1 MILRPVTNYS
11 INSNNFVQKHSKE
24 NQYKSAGS
32 QYDDK
37 NQLMSTFPK
46 SYISF
51 GWCWPHIKAMES
63 LNANFNKAIQKV
75 LGAQSIAKS
84 TIDGK
89 NLFKKT
95 QYSLLDKA
103 SAEAATLFSQY
114 CNTQYTV
121 SEMLPSYAL
130 SMNKPLVDM
139 MEESDV
145 LNNPINTLISINNV
159 MKLKM
164 KAGIDKNTAKEYT
177 EEQVRKA
184 KAGTQL
190 YTTVMLVEKIKQH
203 VNDATLTEISKDK
216 VKGLTNM
223 IHSAID
229 SIYGKDTYQRIMNL
243 SKIGENPTLEQKQ
256 ASVNLIKELDAKA
269 QELTLP
275 EEFKKGL
282 QDLIDYQNNVEG
294 KTIQNSGSGMK
305 DDFALK
311 LSYHTHPHQKINEET
326 TNITQ
331 EVHHHEHGPMSEEE
345 HRIFHQQEQMKQR
358 NNGQ

>member
-1 MILRPVTNYS
+1 MIVRPITNYS
-11 INSNNFVQKHSKE
+11 ITNSNSVLKYSKE
-24 NQYKSAGS
+24 NQYTSTNS
-32 QYDDK
+32 QYDNK
-37 NQLMSTFPK
+37 KQLMSTFPK

-51 GWCWPHIKAMES
+51 GWCTPHTRAMES
-63 LNANFNKAIQKV
+63 LNTSFNKAIQKI
-75 LGAQSIAKS
+75 LGAQNIAKS

-130 SMNKPLVDM
+130 SMNKPLINM

-177 EEQVRKA
+177 EEQVKKA

-190 YTTVMLVEKIKQH
+190 YTTVMLIEKIKQH
-203 VNDATLTEISKDK
+203 VNDAALTEISKDK
-216 VKGLTNM
+216 VKGLTAM

-229 SIYGKDTYQRIMNL
+229 SIYGKDTYQRIINL

-256 ASVNLIKELDAKA
+256 ASINLIKELDAKA

-275 EEFKKGL
+275 EEFEKGL
-282 QDLIDYQNNVEG
+282 QDLINYQNNIEG
-294 KTIQNSGSGMK
+294 KTIQNSGTGMN

-311 LSYHTHPHQKINEET
+311 LSYHTHPHTKINDET
-326 TNITQ
+326 SNVIQDT
-331 EVHHHEHGPMSEEE
+331 HHHDHGPMNEEE
-345 HRIFHQQEQMKQR
+345 HRIFHQQEKIKQH